1 MKRNFYPMR
10 HQWLHNNSIGQ
21 IKPCFVQE
29 VTPGDTWQGKSVSIH
44 RLAPLDYPAYMQ
56 LKVYTKFFYVPHRL
70 TFPEF
75 PEVFAG
81 TDTSTPWPTITYS
94 SSDIWAIFGVP
105 VNTLST
111 PAMNALPLRAWNL
124 VYNTYFRNAS
134 IEAERSLD
142 AMTVQRC
149 RFPQSDYF
157 GGMIDE
163 IQQGSEVTVDTS
175 GATLGVT
182 AIRDAMNE
190 QRWRERRA
198 VYGERYRDVL
208 RTDYGVKVSD
218 RSIDRPEYLC
228 GNSSVMGISE
238 VVATATSASE
248 ETGEIRGHGITG
260 HTIRFKPRYFE
271 EPGIIIGVQY
281 ARPRLTLNTGRDHIY
296 KLSDVE
302 DLYKPSNAS
311 DTYVAVTSDEVF
323 FNNTTYSNFAY
334 THKDDW
340 LRKPRDVV
348 ASSFLGNT
356 GWYANVELTSTP
368 TMSYLQQVQEYDSM
382 FQDQTA
388 ARMDI
393 MTMNFHQIGK
403 KSLIRRIPK
412 R

>member
-1 MKRNFYPMR
+1 MR

-29 VTPGDTWQGKSVSIH
+29 VTPGDTWSGKSVSIH

-56 LKVYTKFFYVPHRL
+56 LKTYTKFFYIPHRL

-111 PAMNALPLRAWNL
+111 PAMNALPLYAWNL
-124 VYNTYFRNAS
+124 VYNHFFRNAN
-134 IEAERSLD
+134 IESERALN

-149 RFPQSDYF
+149 RFPSSDYF
-157 GGMIDE
+157 GGMLDE
-163 IQQGSEVTVDTS
+163 VQQGSEVTIDTS

-182 AIRDAMNE
+182 AVRDALNE
-190 QRWRERRA
+190 QKWRERRA
-198 VYGERYRDVL
+198 VYGEKYRDVL
-208 RTDYGVKVSD
+208 RTDYGVRLSD
-218 RSIDRPEYLC
+218 KSIDRPEYLC
-228 GNSSVMGISE
+228 GASSVMGISE

-260 HTIRFKPRYFE
+260 HTVRFKKRYFE
-271 EPGIIIGVQY
+271 EPGIILGVQY
-281 ARPRLTLNTGRDHIY
+281 ARPRLTLNTGRPHIY
-296 KLSDVE
+296 KVSDPD
-302 DLYKPSNAS
+302 DLHKPSHAS
-311 DTYVAVTSDEVF
+311 DSYVDVTSDEVF
-323 FNNTTYSNFAY
+323 FNNATYSNFAY
-334 THKDDW
+334 AHKDDW
-340 LRKPRDVV
+340 LRKPVDVV

-356 GWYANVELTSTP
+356 GWYLNAELTSTP
-368 TMSYLQQVQEYDSM
+368 TLSYLQQVQEYDSI

-388 ARMDI
+388 SRMDI
-393 MTMNFHQIGK
+393 QSMNMHMIGK
-403 KSLIRRIPK
+403 SSLIKPPPRR
-412 R
+412 